1 MHIPEVSFTGAVA
14 LLVVATCLPACFAP
28 PDRAYFAPDGSEFG
42 DSIASHRVERPDAH
56 VLARCQGAYVNEVDG
71 RDVLTVHVQLVVMRP
86 RSGELRL
93 TREDLAADVTDDA
106 DVPHVALS
114 LTEAWS
120 GRQPVSGDLVVPSWA
135 RRPFDLFFD
144 TAPDAEGALPE
155 EILLRWI
162 GRAGGERVVGQVLFR
177 RIPPTD
183 SRAPSEEPIGDT
195 SFGLR
200 NGYYLPGRMHMRE
213 RGLRESAEERMHYVF
228 HDPGGWGW

>member
-1 MHIPEVSFTGAVA
+1 MRIPQVTFTGAAA

-28 PDRAYFAPDGSEFG
+28 PDRAYFAPDGVEYG
-42 DSIASHRVERPDAH
+42 DSIATHRVERREAH

-71 RDVLTVHVQLVVMRP
+71 RDVLTVHMQLEVMRP

-93 TREDLAADVTDDA
+93 TREDLLLDVTHA
-106 DVPHVALS
+106 VGVPHEELS

-120 GRQPVSGDLVVPSWA
+120 GRQPVAGDLVVPSWA

-144 TAPDAEGALPE
+144 TTPDDGALPE
-155 EILLRWI
+155 QVLLRWI
-162 GRAGGERVVGQVLFR
+162 GRAGNDRVVGQVLFR
-177 RIPPTD
+177 RIQPTD
-183 SRAPSEEPIGDT
+183 PRAPSDEPIGDT